1 MSAPGQVQL
10 QRRDK
15 QTPVSET
22 ALRQLLGSMDYH
34 CNRYDYPP
42 GTVSNE
48 HSHADDKID
57 AVLSGC
63 LRITVGDQQYDL
75 QPGDYI
81 YIPRDVMHSAEVI
94 GNETVV
100 SLDGVKLEM

>member
-1 MSAPGQVQL
+1 MSATEQVQL

-22 ALRQLLGSMDYH
+22 ALRQLLESRGYR

-42 GTVSNE
+42 GTVFDE

-63 LRITVGDQQYDL
+63 LRVTVGDQQYDL

-81 YIPRDVMHSAEVI
+81 YIPRGVMHRAEVI
-94 GNETVV
+94 GNETVA
-100 SLDGVKLEM
+100 SLDGVKRES